1 MFDRYQWNMCSET
14 QNKNIFCFYPND
26 EKKFIEENVSSGGII
41 VKAFDKNQEEIFS
54 HETES
59 KGEKWT
65 SNVHTYLKT
74 MKKDGKRYDQYF
86 NNSIIFAIPKNY
98 GYIFKKTINLS
109 NKLFDAFKKY
119 TEDLNTYNKENFQ
132 ELEQLYLNGKIR
144 KLFTTKEN
152 TPFYA
157 TSRDKSIK
165 PITQN
170 IGEGISPFTETILN
184 RIINGEKYE
193 HANYHDA
200 IFDDILS
207 KENLTFSYWLITTN
221 KNSDYAFDALERF
234 PKEKTIKFK
243 KPNLRMQE
251 GEVAFIYVAHTH
263 SIPIKTRIK
272 EIYRDEN
279 NSENNYYILE
289 FENLID
295 EITLDELKRVGFSP
309 ESLVKTQEFKRIYL
323 SDIYAKR
330 TRDERNKNKNNN
342 VANVQP
348 TNKTTIL
355 DQQSF
360 NQILYGPPGTG
371 KTYHTIDRAL
381 EILGIDCKDKTREE
395 RKELFEAYKQKGQIE
410 FVTFHQNYSYEE
422 FVEGIKPN
430 EKEGA
435 ITYKTKSGVFKNI
448 ATKALEAIFQQTSLS
463 RIFYEYMFSFIKL
476 QNKEIEIEKTKFHFD
491 NTEQAIICGKD
502 FKVDYDTLVNFF
514 NNQYIKNYPSYEA
527 LKKHYDNHFKKYTQI
542 EFFQKMQTERFYD
555 AISRIV
561 KNPEIPNP
569 PYILIIDEI
578 NRGNISKIFGELIT
592 LIEPSKRIGA
602 DEELRV
608 VLPYSGS
615 SAEEGESK
623 ELFGVPSNLYII
635 GTMNTADRSI
645 TSLDTALRRRFEF
658 VEMMPNP
665 ETLTNLKV
673 YHEGE
678 DTKISL
684 KELLQAINDRIE
696 FLYDRE
702 KTIGHAFFLSED
714 KDHKENITLKQLKG
728 IFQSKIIPLLQEY
741 FYNDYEA
748 IQAVLNDNGMVR
760 AKDNKDFLAMGKFK
774 DFLNDRGL
782 DERKVFEIT
791 PKNEKKVW
799 DNPSTYTK
807 IYGVDGDNKTQP
819 NNDESNIS
827 SNSNSNQ

>member
-1 MFDRYQWNMCSET
+1 MQDRNLFLAFQERWTIDKIRAMTLNDYTSTKALSNDNRDDFTFWIENKLDKIGSIWGGSSFKFGIYRQNNSET
-14 QNKNIFCFYPND
+14 KEGSGKYRYDNNYGWLSKYGDTAEKAFLAIKNMIIEIITASQENNLEAIDNIDLGDAFKWKIAFHYQNINDIKIVDIFQSNTLKRINRNKLENKNFIISRIHRQLLDDKIYTLETMRDEKAIPLWDIYGENMLELFKVYLEERFKNKNTQSSYLSHMKTLVKRYSLKLEECKFPNIFLETKTKLEENPDFISFNQTNNTAYSNALKHYYDFLLDYSNKNIEQD
-26 EKKFIEENVSSGGII
+26 EDEELSDLHEIEN
-41 VKAFDKNQEEIFS
+41 KNQI
-54 HETES
+54 
-59 KGEKWT
+59 
-65 SNVHTYLKT
+65 
-74 MKKDGKRYDQYF
+74 
-86 NNSIIFAIPKNY
+86 
-98 GYIFKKTINLS
+98 
-109 NKLFDAFKKY
+109 
-119 TEDLNTYNKENFQ
+119 
-132 ELEQLYLNGKIR
+132 
-144 KLFTTKEN
+144 
-152 TPFYA
+152 
-157 TSRDKSIK
+157 
-165 PITQN
+165 
-170 IGEGISPFTETILN
+170 
-184 RIINGEKYE
+184 
-193 HANYHDA
+193 
-200 IFDDILS
+200 
-207 KENLTFSYWLITTN
+207 
-221 KNSDYAFDALERF
+221 
-234 PKEKTIKFK
+234 TIK
-243 KPNLRMQE
+243 Q
-251 GEVAFIYVAHTH
+251 
-263 SIPIKTRIK
+263 
-272 EIYRDEN
+272 
-279 NSENNYYILE
+279 NS
-289 FENLID
+289 
-295 EITLDELKRVGFSP
+295 
-309 ESLVKTQEFKRIYL
+309 Q
-323 SDIYAKR
+323 
-330 TRDERNKNKNNN
+330 
-342 VANVQP
+342 
-348 TNKTTIL
+348 
-355 DQQSF
+355 

-381 EILGIDCKDKTREE
+381 GILGIDCKDKTREVK
-395 RKELFEAYKQKGQIE
+395 KELFEAYKQKGQIE
-410 FVTFHQNYSYEE
+410 FITFHQSYSYEE

-569 PYILIIDEI
+569 PHILIIDEI